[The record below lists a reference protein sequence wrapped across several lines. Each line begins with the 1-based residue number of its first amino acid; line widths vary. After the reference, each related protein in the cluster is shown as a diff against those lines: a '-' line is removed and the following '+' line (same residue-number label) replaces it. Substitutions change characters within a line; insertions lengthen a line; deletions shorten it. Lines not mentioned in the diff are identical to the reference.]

1 MEQNIDKS
9 ILTLSNLS
17 YYYEDGDT
25 RRYILK
31 DVNYS
36 FEKGRFYTIL
46 GESGSGKTTLLSQI
60 AALDRP
66 GAGSILYNGTDI
78 RSIGYSRYRR
88 NNISI
93 IFQGYNLIPYMTAC
107 ENVLV
112 AMSITDNELPKD
124 HRMTAYNVL
133 EYVGISRDKAN
144 RPVTK
149 LSGGEQQRVAIAR
162 AMSTNVDVILADEP
176 TGNLDEEMQ
185 SEIVSMFTTMAHE
198 FDKCIIAVTHSSA
211 VASRSDCIV
220 RLKKGVLSE
229 DGELSRT
236 N

>member
-1 MEQNIDKS
+1 MGNG
-9 ILTLSNLS
+9 ILTLSDVC

-31 DVNYS
+31 DVNYT
-36 FEKGRFYTIL
+36 FDKGKFYTIL
-46 GESGSGKTTLLSQI
+46 GESGSGKTTLLSQM

-66 GAGSILYNGTDI
+66 NSGAILYDGRDI

-88 NNISI
+88 NCISI
-93 IFQGYNLIPYMTAC
+93 VFQGYNLIPYMTAC

-112 AMSITDNELPKD
+112 GMSITQNKLPKK
-124 HRMTAYNVL
+124 HRETAYNVL
-133 EYVGISRDKAN
+133 EYVGIDRSKAN
-144 RPVTK
+144 RLVTK

-162 AMSTNVDVILADEP
+162 AMSTDVDVILADEP

-185 SEIVSMFTTMAHE
+185 AEIVRMFSTMAHD

-229 DGELSRT
+229 DGEFSRA